1 MGEQRK
7 ALGVE
12 WALILKAA
20 ARTAG
25 LLLAEL
31 INPCL
36 PAGGLMRRVEM
47 RRHRAR
53 CFSAVVREQRYTCC
67 SASAW
72 LCPVEACTAWER
84 P

>member
-31 INPCL
+31 TNPSL
-36 PAGGLMRRVEM
+36 PAGVLLRR
-47 RRHRAR
+47 
-53 CFSAVVREQRYTCC
+53 
-67 SASAW
+67 
-72 LCPVEACTAWER
+72 
-84 P
+84 